1 MPFTLRQALGAVA
14 LLLII
19 GLSGYALVSYG
30 FQQHRVGLEGRNLH
44 SSQAVLVDI
53 APAEAVS
60 LVKALGGDARAFVDL
75 DDSGTV
81 RAVAAAHLDRFDYP
95 SPGRRAGAP
104 MTEGTALAGSAI
116 TDVAE
121 PQPELVRFASRSYP
135 IVGWLGLEERS
146 LLSHTM
152 VIADEEL
159 FAAAAEGA
167 VVFDG
172 TDIAARLAAQAPH
185 LTTRPVA
192 AGATGRTNIDE
203 MSPTLMLLGVVT
215 LVVAAGLCG
224 AVLAAMGRA
233 WLEHM
238 YLLGGDPLWLR
249 VKAYGCI
256 LVSWGLALV
265 AGAPVVWP
273 LPARDWL
280 QGWLYVM
287 IAVLAMVTVTF
298 WGSFLRRSG
307 R

>member
-1 MPFTLRQALGAVA
+1 MA

-30 FQQHRVGLEGRNLH
+30 FQQHRVGLAGRNLH

-95 SPGRRAGAP
+95 SPGRGAGVP

-116 TDVAE
+116 TDAAE
-121 PQPELVRFASRSYP
+121 PQPELVHVSSRSYP
-135 IVGWLGLEERS
+135 IVGRLGLEERS
-146 LLSHTM
+146 LLSQSM

-159 FAAAAEGA
+159 FAADAEGT

-192 AGATGRTNIDE
+192 AGPLGGRTLTRF
-203 MSPTLMLLGVVT
+203 P
-215 LVVAAGLCG
+215 
-224 AVLAAMGRA
+224 
-233 WLEHM
+233 
-238 YLLGGDPLWLR
+238 
-249 VKAYGCI
+249 
-256 LVSWGLALV
+256 
-265 AGAPVVWP
+265 
-273 LPARDWL
+273 
-280 QGWLYVM
+280 
-287 IAVLAMVTVTF
+287 
-298 WGSFLRRSG
+298 RR
-307 R
+307 